1 MYRVSYYLSG
11 GSLPKHKDFETL
23 FEATLFSNSQ
33 PINSVI
39 EIKLYENSSNNRPT
53 LRR

>member
-1 MYRVSYYLSG
+1 MYKVSYYLSG
-11 GSLPKHKDFETL
+11 STIKYKLFKTL

-39 EIKLYENSSNNRPT
+39 EIKLYEDSSNNRSA
-53 LRR
+53 LWS

>member
-1 MYRVSYYLSG
+1 MYKVTYYLSG
-11 GSLPKHKDFETL
+11 GSVKFKSFDTL

-39 EIKLYENSSNNRPT
+39 EIKHYDTVDNRKPD
-53 LRR
+53 RN